1 MIDDPMSSAQDLPF
15 VNASSIGVV
24 GCSGQSLSEASAEA
38 AEASEVVM
46 ATAEAVAR

>member
-38 AEASEVVM
+38 SEVVM